1 MVELHNSGWGIE
13 GFRYRV
19 LNDIGIE
26 ITSGILSLD
35 PETNDFQIN
44 LLDLN
49 MIDNTYYTLSISPI
63 NNELNSNE
71 LIIYFQDYI
80 LGDINNDLEVNIFD
94 IIDLNNL
101 ILTDSEFFAWYDL
114 NHDLN
119 LDILD
124 IIILLNIILI
134 DNN

>member
-1 MVELHNSGWGIE
+1 M
-13 GFRYRV
+13 
-19 LNDIGIE
+19 
-26 ITSGILSLD
+26 
-35 PETNDFQIN
+35 
-44 LLDLN
+44 
-49 MIDNTYYTLSISPI
+49 
-63 NNELNSNE
+63 
-71 LIIYFQDYI
+71 
-80 LGDINNDLEVNIFD
+80 GDINNDLEVNIFD

-124 IIILLNIILI
+124 IIILLNLILI

>member
-1 MVELHNSGWGIE
+1 
-13 GFRYRV
+13 
-19 LNDIGIE
+19 
-26 ITSGILSLD
+26 
-35 PETNDFQIN
+35 
-44 LLDLN
+44 

-101 ILTDSEFFAWYDL
+101 ILTDSEFF
-114 NHDLN
+114 
-119 LDILD
+119 IGM
-124 IIILLNIILI
+124 I
-134 DNN
+134 

>member
-1 MVELHNSGWGIE
+1 
-13 GFRYRV
+13 
-19 LNDIGIE
+19 
-26 ITSGILSLD
+26 
-35 PETNDFQIN
+35 
-44 LLDLN
+44 

-80 LGDINNDLEVNIFD
+80 LGDINNDSEVNIFD

-101 ILTDSEFFAWYDL
+101 ILTDSEFFIWNDL
-114 NHDLN
+114 NDDLN

>member
-1 MVELHNSGWGIE
+1 
-13 GFRYRV
+13 
-19 LNDIGIE
+19 
-26 ITSGILSLD
+26 
-35 PETNDFQIN
+35 
-44 LLDLN
+44 

-101 ILTDSEFFAWYDL
+101 ILTDSEFFIWYDL
-114 NHDLN
+114 NDDLN

-134 DNN
+134 HNN